1 MSGGRSVLTIA
12 FDDAS
17 EIETSC
23 ATVAELKAWLDER
36 LGIADSQMVAL
47 LFTRM
52 ALERL
57 TTVAQVN
64 AHAGKRATLDL
75 GKDFLGANAIV
86 RVV

>member
-1 MSGGRSVLTIA
+1 
-12 FDDAS
+12 
-17 EIETSC
+17 
-23 ATVAELKAWLDER
+23 
-36 LGIADSQMVAL
+36 
-47 LFTRM
+47 M

-64 AHAGKRATLDL
+64 VHAGKRATLDL